1 LLQERSAAKKD
12 LPLNVKMVL
21 QKRPEMYA
29 DPMFA
34 HNYPV
39 EVWEHYDVNKDGIL
53 NKNELQA
60 LAKDLVDR
68 IVSMCKDSMRTQ
80 MPKSS
85 DADLDKLIKKELP
98 HILPAK
104 TMEESRKVMAEHI
117 YRELDIDKDGV
128 VTRTEFFFN
137 WQSVAQKVLDVN
149 KVKQE
154 ALACAIL

>member
-1 LLQERSAAKKD
+1 
-12 LPLNVKMVL
+12 MVL
-21 QKRPEMYA
+21 QKRPEMWA

-53 NKNELQA
+53 NKSELIV

-68 IVSMCKDSMRTQ
+68 IISMCKDGMRTS

-85 DADLDKLIKKELP
+85 ESDIDKMIKKELP

-104 TMEESRKVMAEHI
+104 TLEESRKVMADHI
-117 YRELDIDKDGV
+117 FRELDLDKDGG
-128 VTRTEFFFN
+128 TTLTQTQRSTAATE
-137 WQSVAQKVLDVN
+137 STGGAQLSNAKRP
-149 KVKQE
+149 Q
-154 ALACAIL
+154 ASWSARHCFSH